1 MILFIE
7 SNNNV
12 ILLKEVINE
21 LNNQNHNIK
30 THFLSYSNT
39 KNRSNIKSG
48 LNSFYLQDVKCDLR
62 IETFQQLIR
71 QIESTFPEFT
81 LNQCIL
87 LDRVLRN
94 FTRKKAVRI
103 LSDYALHFQEFIL
116 KNEIKFV
123 LGEISLGCELLFY
136 YISKLHSVEY
146 RDPLNTYAFNE
157 LRLIFFDH
165 SHSSKTFKKR
175 AEIVNI
181 NDREEEIRAEIS
193 KRLLGDINAKIG
205 SKIKIVSFEK
215 TFKKLT
221 FLLKNYDSFDYRY
234 HYSLKLHNLKRYLE
248 FKINKV
254 LFSYSNVEYRNERY
268 FYFPLHIQPEATPDI
283 VSPFYN
289 KQLFLIEQITK
300 ALPNG
305 MILLIKE
312 HPNKASGVSFKERL
326 RLLKSQTVKFISP
339 MVKSTDLIKYSRGVI
354 TIAGTAGIEA
364 RYLKKPAL
372 LFSEI
377 YFGDF
382 LANVTKC
389 YDFSQL
395 PVKLKEMA
403 QNAEDTE
410 FCKSD
415 EDIIEF
421 FHTMEANTYTG
432 YIYDPFIDKEVL
444 KPQNVKLIATAINI
458 FINEAKQK

>member
-12 ILLKEVINE
+12 FLLKEVINE
-21 LNNQNHNIK
+21 LKSQNRNIK
-30 THFLSYSNT
+30 TYFLSYSRT
-39 KNRSNIKSG
+39 KNKSNLKSG
-48 LNSFYLQDVKCDLR
+48 LNSFYLPDVKCDLR
-62 IETFQQLIR
+62 LETFQQLIL
-71 QIESTFPEFT
+71 QIEKKFPEFT

-94 FTRKKAVRI
+94 FTRKKAFRI

-116 KNEIKFV
+116 KNEIKVVF
-123 LGEISLGCELLFY
+123 GEISLGCELLFY
-136 YISKLHSVEY
+136 YISKLHAVEY

-157 LRLIFFDH
+157 LRLIFFDNF
-165 SHSSKTFKKR
+165 HSSKTLKKR
-175 AEIVNI
+175 DETVKII
-181 NDREEEIRAEIS
+181 GREEEIRAEIS
-193 KRLLGDINAKIG
+193 KRLLGDINTKIG

-248 FKINKV
+248 FKTNKF
-254 LFSYSNVEYRNERY
+254 LFSYSNVEYKNERY

-289 KQLFLIEQITK
+289 NQLFLIEQIAK

-305 MILLIKE
+305 LILLVKE
-312 HPNKASGVSFKERL
+312 HPNKASGVSFSERL

-339 MVKSTDLIKYSRGVI
+339 LVKSTDLIKHSKGVI

-364 RYLKKPAL
+364 RYLRKPTL

-377 YFGDF
+377 YYGDF

-389 YDFSQL
+389 YDFSHL
-395 PVKLKEMA
+395 PDKLKEMA
-403 QNAEDTE
+403 HNAEDTK
-410 FCKSD
+410 FCESD
-415 EDIIEF
+415 EDIIKF
-421 FHTMEANTYTG
+421 FHTMQANTYLG
-432 YIYDPFIDKEVL
+432 YIYDPFIDTEVL
-444 KPQNVKLIATAINI
+444 KPKNVKLIAKAINL
-458 FINEAKQK
+458 FINEANQK